1 MSPITVVAN
10 GELTAIASATTA
22 AAASAPAYLP
32 ALLLTLVVEVP
43 ALLLLAR
50 LFAAR
55 VSVPLALAGAVGVN
69 LLTHPILYAASA
81 GFSSWP
87 QLLGA
92 EALVALVEGLG
103 LAWVWRVP
111 LRESWPLVG
120 AFAVNALSTLAG
132 LALYR

>member
-1 MSPITVVAN
+1 MSPITVVAS

-50 LFAAR
+50 LFAR

>member
-1 MSPITVVAN
+1 MSPITVVAS

-50 LFAAR
+50 LFAR

-87 QLLGA
+87 QLLAA
-92 EALVALVEGLG
+92 EALVALVEGLA

-120 AFAVNALSTLAG
+120 AFAINALSTLVG
-132 LALYR
+132 LAVFR

>member
-50 LFAAR
+50 LFAR

-87 QLLGA
+87 QLLAA
-92 EALVALVEGLG
+92 EALVALVEGLA

>member
-1 MSPITVVAN
+1 MSPITVVAS

-50 LFAAR
+50 LFAR

-81 GFSSWP
+81 GFSSSP
-87 QLLGA
+87 QLLAA
-92 EALVALVEGLG
+92 EALVALVEGLA

>member
-1 MSPITVVAN
+1 MSPITVVAS

-50 LFAAR
+50 LFAR

-87 QLLGA
+87 QLLAA
-92 EALVALVEGLG
+92 EALVALVEGLA

-120 AFAVNALSTLAG
+120 AFAVNALSALAG

>member
-1 MSPITVVAN
+1 
-10 GELTAIASATTA
+10 
-22 AAASAPAYLP
+22 
-32 ALLLTLVVEVP
+32 VP

-50 LFAAR
+50 LFAR

-87 QLLGA
+87 QLLAA
-92 EALVALVEGLG
+92 EALVALVEGLA

>member
-1 MSPITVVAN
+1 MSPITVVAS

-50 LFAAR
+50 LFAR
-55 VSVPLALAGAVGVN
+55 VSVPLALGGAVGVN

-81 GFSSWP
+81 GFSSSP
-87 QLLGA
+87 QLLAA
-92 EALVALVEGLG
+92 EALVALVEGLA

-120 AFAVNALSTLAG
+120 AFAINALSTLVG
-132 LALYR
+132 LAVFR

>member
-50 LFAAR
+50 LFAR

-81 GFSSWP
+81 GFSSSP
-87 QLLGA
+87 QLLAA
-92 EALVALVEGLG
+92 EALVALVEGLA

-120 AFAVNALSTLAG
+120 AFAINALSTLVG
-132 LALYR
+132 LAVFR

>member
-1 MSPITVVAN
+1 MSPITVVAS

-50 LFAAR
+50 LFAR

-81 GFSSWP
+81 GFSSSP
-87 QLLGA
+87 QLLAA
-92 EALVALVEGLG
+92 EALVALVEGLA

-120 AFAVNALSTLAG
+120 AFAINALSTLAG

>member
-1 MSPITVVAN
+1 MSPITVVAS

-50 LFAAR
+50 LFAR
-55 VSVPLALAGAVGVN
+55 VSMPLALAGAVGVN

-81 GFSSWP
+81 GFSSSP
-87 QLLGA
+87 QLLAA
-92 EALVALVEGLG
+92 EALVALVEGLA

>member
-1 MSPITVVAN
+1 MVAS

-50 LFAAR
+50 LFAR

-81 GFSSWP
+81 GFSSSP
-87 QLLGA
+87 QLLAA
-92 EALVALVEGLG
+92 EALVALVEGLA

-120 AFAVNALSTLAG
+120 AFAINALSALVG
-132 LALYR
+132 LAVFR

>member
-1 MSPITVVAN
+1 MSPITVVAS

-50 LFAAR
+50 LFAR

-87 QLLGA
+87 QLLAA
-92 EALVALVEGLG
+92 EALVAFVEGLA

>member
-1 MSPITVVAN
+1 MSPITVVAS

-50 LFAAR
+50 LFAR

-92 EALVALVEGLG
+92 EALVAFVEGLA

>member
-1 MSPITVVAN
+1 MSPITVVAS

-50 LFAAR
+50 LFAR

-92 EALVALVEGLG
+92 EALVALVEGLA

>member
-50 LFAAR
+50 LFAR

-92 EALVALVEGLG
+92 EALVALVEGLA

>member
-1 MSPITVVAN
+1 MVAS

-50 LFAAR
+50 LFAR

-81 GFSSWP
+81 GFSSSP
-87 QLLGA
+87 QLLAA
-92 EALVALVEGLG
+92 EALVALVEGLA

-120 AFAVNALSTLAG
+120 AFAINALSTLVG
-132 LALYR
+132 LAVFR

>member
-1 MSPITVVAN
+1 MSPITVVAS

-50 LFAAR
+50 LFAR

-92 EALVALVEGLG
+92 EALVALVEGLA

-120 AFAVNALSTLAG
+120 AFAINALSTLVG
-132 LALYR
+132 LAVFR

>member
-10 GELTAIASATTA
+10 GELTEIASATTA

-50 LFAAR
+50 LFAR

-87 QLLGA
+87 QLLAA
-92 EALVALVEGLG
+92 EALVALVEGLA

>member
-50 LFAAR
+50 LFVR

-92 EALVALVEGLG
+92 EALVALVEGLA

>member
-50 LFAAR
+50 LFAR

-87 QLLGA
+87 QLLAA
-92 EALVALVEGLG
+92 EALVALVEGLA

-120 AFAVNALSTLAG
+120 AFAINALSTLVG
-132 LALYR
+132 LAVFR

>member
-1 MSPITVVAN
+1 MSPITVVAS

-50 LFAAR
+50 LFAR

-81 GFSSWP
+81 GFSSSP
-87 QLLGA
+87 QLLAA
-92 EALVALVEGLG
+92 EALVALVEGLA

-120 AFAVNALSTLAG
+120 AFAINALSTLVG
-132 LALYR
+132 LAVFR

>member
-1 MSPITVVAN
+1 MSPITVVAS

-50 LFAAR
+50 LFAR

-92 EALVALVEGLG
+92 AALVALVEGLG

>member
-50 LFAAR
+50 LFAR

-81 GFSSWP
+81 GFSSWT
-87 QLLGA
+87 QLLAA
-92 EALVALVEGLG
+92 EALVALVEGLA

>member
-50 LFAAR
+50 LFAR

-81 GFSSWP
+81 GFSSSP
-87 QLLGA
+87 QLLAA
-92 EALVALVEGLG
+92 EALVALVEGLA

>member
-1 MSPITVVAN
+1 MSPITVVAS
-10 GELTAIASATTA
+10 GELTAIASATNA

-50 LFAAR
+50 LFAR

-87 QLLGA
+87 QLLAA
-92 EALVALVEGLG
+92 EALVALVEGLA

>member
-1 MSPITVVAN
+1 MVAS

-50 LFAAR
+50 LFAR

>member
-50 LFAAR
+50 LFAR
-55 VSVPLALAGAVGVN
+55 VSVQLALAGAVGVN

>member
-1 MSPITVVAN
+1 VVAS

-50 LFAAR
+50 LFAR

-81 GFSSWP
+81 GFSSSP
-87 QLLGA
+87 QLLAA
-92 EALVALVEGLG
+92 EALVALVEGLA

-120 AFAVNALSTLAG
+120 AFAINALSTLVG
-132 LALYR
+132 LAVFR

>member
-50 LFAAR
+50 LFAR

-87 QLLGA
+87 QLLA
-92 EALVALVEGLG
+92 AKALVALVEGLA

>member
-1 MSPITVVAN
+1 MSPITVVAS

-50 LFAAR
+50 LFAR

-81 GFSSWP
+81 GFSSSP
-87 QLLGA
+87 QLLAA
-92 EALVALVEGLG
+92 EALVAFVEGLA

>member
-50 LFAAR
+50 LFAR

>member
-1 MSPITVVAN
+1 MSPITVVAS

-50 LFAAR
+50 LFAR

-81 GFSSWP
+81 GFSSSP
-87 QLLGA
+87 QLLAA
-92 EALVALVEGLG
+92 EALVALVEGLA

-120 AFAVNALSTLAG
+120 AFAINALATLVG
-132 LALYR
+132 LAVVR

>member
-1 MSPITVVAN
+1 VVAS

-50 LFAAR
+50 LFAR

-87 QLLGA
+87 QLLAA
-92 EALVALVEGLG
+92 EALVALVEGLA

>member
-1 MSPITVVAN
+1 MSPITVVAS
-10 GELTAIASATTA
+10 GELTAIASASA
-22 AAASAPAYLP
+22 AAAARPAAYLP

-50 LFAAR
+50 LFAR

-81 GFSSWP
+81 GFSSSP
-87 QLLGA
+87 QLLAA
-92 EALVALVEGLG
+92 EALVALVEGLA